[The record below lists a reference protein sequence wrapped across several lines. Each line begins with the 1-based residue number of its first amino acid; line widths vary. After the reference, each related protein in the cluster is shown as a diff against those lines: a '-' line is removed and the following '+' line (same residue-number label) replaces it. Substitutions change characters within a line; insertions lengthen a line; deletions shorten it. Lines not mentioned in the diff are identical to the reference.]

1 MTQKADFNAEEWSL
15 VLEGPP
21 IAAMLV
27 IASDR
32 GGTIR
37 ESLSIGK
44 AYAAE
49 RENHGSSELLDAIV
63 SDRPTLDPK
72 SFESPT
78 DIATVGMAR
87 LRGAVETI
95 EQKGTSVEVDDYRR
109 FVYSLAERVARRH
122 KEGGFLGIGGEE
134 ISDAERNALQTIAS
148 TLDYTPPEPTESPA
162 EG

>member
-21 IAAMLV
+21 IAALLV
-27 IASDR
+27 ISADR

-72 SFESPT
+72 AFQSPGE
-78 DIATVGMAR
+78 IATVGMAR
-87 LRGAVETI
+87 LRGALETVEA
-95 EQKGTSVEVDDYRR
+95 KGTSIEADDYRR
-109 FVYSLAERVARRH
+109 FVYALADRVARSH
-122 KEGGFLGIGGEE
+122 KEGGFLGIGGKE
-134 ISDAERNALQTIAS
+134 ISDAERNALETVAS
-148 TLDYTPPEPTESPA
+148 TLGYTPPQAPA